1 MNRDQLRAEFV
12 TMIQPFVRNTK
23 SEEINESSSFVNDL
37 NVQSARLIDIILEME
52 DKFAIRI
59 DDEEAGAL
67 TTVGSAVDLLIAKL
81 SEKEEAAA

>member
-1 MNRDQLRAEFV
+1 
-12 TMIQPFVRNTK
+12 
-23 SEEINESSSFVNDL
+23 VNDL

-81 SEKEEAAA
+81 GEKEAAAA